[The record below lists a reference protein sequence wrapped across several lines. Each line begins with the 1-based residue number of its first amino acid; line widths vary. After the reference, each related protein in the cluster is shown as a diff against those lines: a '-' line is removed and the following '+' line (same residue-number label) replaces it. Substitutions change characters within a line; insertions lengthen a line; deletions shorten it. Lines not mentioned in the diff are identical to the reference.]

1 MDLCRQR
8 PLEKE
13 RLRKRRA
20 SRPLWL
26 VLGTASLGCG
36 IAGLVLPLV
45 PTTPFVLLSAFSFAR
60 SSPRLHRWLVRHQKF
75 GPLIENW
82 RRHGAID
89 RRSKI
94 MAVTVMVLTPVI
106 TWMIGVP
113 TWVLLVQIVVLSV
126 GLLFI
131 LSRPEGGGSLT

>member
-1 MDLCRQR
+1 
-8 PLEKE
+8 
-13 RLRKRRA
+13 
-20 SRPLWL
+20 
-26 VLGTASLGCG
+26 
-36 IAGLVLPLV
+36 
-45 PTTPFVLLSAFSFAR
+45 
-60 SSPRLHRWLVRHQKF
+60 
-75 GPLIENW
+75 
-82 RRHGAID
+82 
-89 RRSKI
+89 

>member
-60 SSPRLHRWLVRHQKF
+60 
-75 GPLIENW
+75 
-82 RRHGAID
+82 
-89 RRSKI
+89 
-94 MAVTVMVLTPVI
+94 
-106 TWMIGVP
+106 
-113 TWVLLVQIVVLSV
+113 
-126 GLLFI
+126 
-131 LSRPEGGGSLT
+131 

>member
-1 MDLCRQR
+1 
-8 PLEKE
+8 
-13 RLRKRRA
+13 
-20 SRPLWL
+20 
-26 VLGTASLGCG
+26 
-36 IAGLVLPLV
+36 
-45 PTTPFVLLSAFSFAR
+45 
-60 SSPRLHRWLVRHQKF
+60 
-75 GPLIENW
+75 
-82 RRHGAID
+82 RHGAID

-94 MAVTVMVLTPVI
+94 VAVTVMVLTPVI

>member
-1 MDLCRQR
+1 
-8 PLEKE
+8 
-13 RLRKRRA
+13 
-20 SRPLWL
+20 
-26 VLGTASLGCG
+26 
-36 IAGLVLPLV
+36 VLPIV

-75 GPLIENW
+75 GPLIDNW
-82 RRHGAID
+82 QRNGAID

-94 MAVTVMVLTPVI
+94 LATVVMVLTPLI
-106 TWMIGVP
+106 TWMIGAPV
-113 TWVLLVQIVVLSV
+113 WVLLAQIVVLSA

>member
-1 MDLCRQR
+1 
-8 PLEKE
+8 
-13 RLRKRRA
+13 
-20 SRPLWL
+20 L

-45 PTTPFVLLSAFSFAR
+45 PTTPFVSLSAFSFAR